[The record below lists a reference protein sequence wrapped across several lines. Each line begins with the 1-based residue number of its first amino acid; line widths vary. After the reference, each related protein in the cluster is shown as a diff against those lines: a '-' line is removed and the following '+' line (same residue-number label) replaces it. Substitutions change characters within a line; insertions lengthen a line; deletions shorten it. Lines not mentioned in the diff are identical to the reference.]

1 MKKQALLYASAILI
15 FIITTSEILSS
26 NGKAG
31 YTGSPNESTCI
42 TCHSGSPLNS
52 GGGSITITTNIPNDQ
67 YAPNITYQITVTVS
81 QNNVSLFGFGCEAL
95 TATNNNGGTLIITDA
110 GSTTLKTVLKNGV
123 NRNNVVHTV
132 LGGANTNSKAF
143 TFNWKA
149 PSNNV
154 GNITFYAAG
163 NAANSNN
170 ASSGDFIYSTSKI
183 ITPDP
188 ATGIAEETIETGLS
202 VFPNP
207 IKNTFSVKLSSEA
220 GHESSP
226 KFNLFNLNG
235 AIVKELNIQ
244 NTSFEVKNYSFNRD
258 DIASGIYLLQV
269 IDGTKMKY
277 SKVVVE

>member
-1 MKKQALLYASAILI
+1 MKKQALIYASAILI

-31 YTGSPNESTCI
+31 YSGSPNESTCI

-52 GGGSITITTNIPNDQ
+52 GGGSITITTNIPNNQ

-81 QNNVSLFGFGCEAL
+81 QNNISLFGFGCEAL
-95 TATNNNGGTLIITDA
+95 TSTKNNGGTLIITDA
-110 GSTTLKTVLKNGV
+110 GSTTLKTVLINGV
-123 NRNNVVHTV
+123 SRNNVVHTV

-188 ATGIAEETIETGLS
+188 ATGIAEETIETELS

-220 GHESSP
+220 ANESSP

-235 AIVKELNIQ
+235 AILKELNIQ
-244 NTSFEVKNYSFNRD
+244 NTSFEVKTYSFNRD